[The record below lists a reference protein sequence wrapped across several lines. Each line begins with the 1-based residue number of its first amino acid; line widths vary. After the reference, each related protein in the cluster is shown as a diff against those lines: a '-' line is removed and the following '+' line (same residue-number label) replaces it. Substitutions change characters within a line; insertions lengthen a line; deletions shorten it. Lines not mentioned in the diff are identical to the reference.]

1 MVGNINIIETLQNT
15 LQEVQWQEICSH
27 SYRVANLVTRVAQV
41 LNIPAVPLAIA
52 AYAHDL
58 GKIAWPVELR
68 DKHPLSPIDW
78 GLIHSHPVVSAQELN
93 RIWPQAP
100 PDILSLVRGHHERPG
115 GRGYPDGLQDISI
128 ELAIIAAC
136 DVYDAITS
144 ERAYRPG
151 GALDARQALLAVA
164 DFAPARVV
172 AALAA
177 VVGKIA

>member
-1 MVGNINIIETLQNT
+1 MDAVIILDRLQRH
-15 LQEVQWQEICSH
+15 LEIASWAELTHH
-27 SYRVANLVTRVAQV
+27 SNRVASLVTRVAQI
-41 LNIPAVPLAIA
+41 LNIPAVPMAIA

-58 GKIAWPVELR
+58 GKISWPVELR

-78 GLIHSHPVVSAQELN
+78 GLIHSHPVVSAKELAQ
-93 RIWPQAP
+93 IWPQAP
-100 PDILSLVRGHHERPG
+100 PDILALVRGHHERPG
-115 GRGYPDGLQDISI
+115 GRGYPDGLKEIST
-128 ELAIIAAC
+128 ELSIIAAC

-151 GALDARQALLAVA
+151 GAQDARQALLAVA

>member
-1 MVGNINIIETLQNT
+1 MGNINIIETLQNT